1 MANKYAQ
8 IKDEELIRVYVP
20 DVYTESLLG
29 IDYNQLKDR
38 GIKLISF
45 DMDDTLA
52 GGLDLTLS
60 RKIITKFELLKSEGF
75 ELMIISNNGSKKV
88 EKFADDLE
96 IEFIKNAEKPKGK
109 CFVEAINKYNRKHN
123 ESITVKNMAHVGD
136 SMLNDV
142 AGAKVSGVVSCLV
155 RKESNIGGFWGAV
168 FDKSEHELREVL
180 KERGIWRKHHKSGK
194 GHDTQYYQL
203 NEGYKRQVW

>member
-8 IKDEELIRVYVP
+8 IEDEELIRVYVP

-29 IDYNQLKDR
+29 IDYNQFKDR

-96 IEFIKNAEKPKGK
+96 IEFIKNAEKPKVK

-155 RKESNIGGFWGAV
+155 RKESNIGGGWCAV
-168 FDKSEHELREVL
+168 FDKSEHELRDVL
-180 KERGIWRKHHKSGK
+180 KERKIWRKHHKKGK
-194 GHDTQYYQL
+194 GHGTQYYRL
-203 NEGYKRQVW
+203 NEGYKHQVW